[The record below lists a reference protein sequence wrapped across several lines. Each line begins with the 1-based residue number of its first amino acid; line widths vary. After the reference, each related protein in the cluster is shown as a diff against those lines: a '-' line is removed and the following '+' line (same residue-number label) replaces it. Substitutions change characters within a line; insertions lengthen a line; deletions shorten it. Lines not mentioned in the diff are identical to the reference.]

1 MSRAVRLVLGAVVA
15 AALLCWA
22 ATGCRRLP
30 VAASGPHLDAGVLL
44 NMAPLWEI
52 VPSWQKDPKKAWEA
66 LENGEYDWAYQAM
79 DHWPDRVKEK
89 CKTDKSL
96 AIAHGMG

>member
-1 MSRAVRLVLGAVVA
+1 MKTLRLE
-15 AALLCWA
+15 CW
-22 ATGCRRLP
+22 
-30 VAASGPHLDAGVLL
+30 V
-44 NMAPLWEI
+44 WEI
-52 VPSWQKDPKKAWEA
+52 VPSWQKEPKQAWEA

-96 AIAHGMG
+96 AIAHGLD